1 LVAVYGTAQDAHKC
15 EFLAEPTLEC
25 VRMILCEEEKNN
37 VFSMLDGLS
46 FSIL

>member
-1 LVAVYGTAQDAHKC
+1 MEQLKMPVNASFWQS
-15 EFLAEPTLEC
+15 TLEC